1 MNEGLRSADE
11 RAVLAAE
18 DVWKEFRS
26 GEDRVSVLQ
35 GLNLRVGRGEMV
47 GVMGASGVGKTT
59 LLQILGTLDRPSG
72 GRVMYGEQDVY
83 SLDNA
88 ALAKFRNESIGFVFQ
103 FHHLLAEF
111 SAVENTMMPALIQG
125 ASQAQ
130 VRSRAES
137 LLQEVGLAARL
148 HHKPGELSGGEQ
160 QRVAV
165 ARALMNEPALVL
177 ADEPSGNLDQQT
189 GEEIHELLRHI
200 NRTRGASF
208 LIATHNPHLAQSLDR
223 VVRINNGRIEE

>member
-72 GRVMYGEQDVY
+72 GRVMYGEQDVF

-88 ALAKFRNESIGFVFQ
+88 ALAKFRNETIGFVFQ
-103 FHHLLAEF
+103 FHHLLAE
-111 SAVENTMMPALIQG
+111 G
-125 ASQAQ
+125 APQAQ

-208 LIATHNPHLAQSLDR
+208 LIATHNPLLAQSLDR
-223 VVRINNGRIEE
+223 VVRITNGRIEE

>member
-1 MNEGLRSADE
+1 MNEGLRGADE
-11 RAVLAAE
+11 RAVLTAE

-125 ASQAQ
+125 AAQAQ

-137 LLQEVGLAARL
+137 LLQEVGLADRL

>member
-18 DVWKEFRS
+18 DVWKEFWS

-35 GLNLRVGRGEMV
+35 GLNLTVRRGEMV

-59 LLQILGTLDRPSG
+59 LLQILGTLDRPSS
-72 GRVMYGEQDVY
+72 GRVMYGEQDVF

-88 ALAKFRNESIGFVFQ
+88 ALAKFRNETIGFVFQ

-125 ASQAQ
+125 APQAQ

-208 LIATHNPHLAQSLDR
+208 LIATHNPLLAQSLDR
-223 VVRINNGRIEE
+223 VVRITNGRIEE